1 MIGEEKRVRLHATE
15 RENRGLQK
23 GMPMSRV
30 QELIDERMAD
40 LPVGLA
46 KDLLEA
52 CKEEAEARPQLYQL
66 TWTTVS
72 SDVVLDASVEH
83 VDDEDFARVK
93 LSHQTQTLIVEAVD
107 ELADHPEPFSH
118 RHPRGNPRKMCAGD
132 MPHHGMVLK
141 SWLKRAMPRV
151 HAEYAVSDSMIA
163 IHSIVP
169 YEPHKRSREA

>member
-72 SDVVLDASVEH
+72 SHASVEH
-83 VDDEDFARVK
+83 VDDEDFAQVK

-151 HAEYAVSDSMIA
+151 HAEYAVSDSMIV

>member
-30 QELIDERMAD
+30 QELIDERMGD

-72 SDVVLDASVEH
+72 SHASVEH
-83 VDDEDFARVK
+83 VDDEDFAQVK

-107 ELADHPEPFSH
+107 ELADHPEPVL
-118 RHPRGNPRKMCAGD
+118 HPGKTRAGD

-151 HAEYAVSDSMIA
+151 HAEYAVSDSMIV

>member
-1 MIGEEKRVRLHATE
+1 MDHIRAIQEVVDEHKEAMPTGVVTRVMAE
-15 RENRGLQK
+15 CQK
-23 GMPMSRV
+23 
-30 QELIDERMAD
+30 AY
-40 LPVGLA
+40 
-46 KDLLEA
+46 DLLP
-52 CKEEAEARPQLYQL
+52 KLYQL

-72 SDVVLDASVEH
+72 SDVVLNASVEH

-118 RHPRGNPRKMCAGD
+118 RHPGGNPRKMCAGD

-151 HAEYAVSDSMIA
+151 HAEYAVSDSMIV